1 MTECQKCQDLL
12 IEALYGELRPRDKA
26 FFEAHLAS
34 CSRCAAEYREK
45 SASLRVM
52 DRRERPDPGQEFWDG
67 YWNRLSARLEKEEV
81 RRREPSG
88 EWKKVFRPF
97 GLVPRWAYQAA
108 AALALVAI
116 GIFAG
121 RTLLSPPVPSAP
133 QAQQQQAVTP
143 PVQEAEAVLRA
154 RDYFD
159 RSKLVLLALV
169 NYDPKTQDPYG
180 LDLPRQKQ
188 VSRELAD
195 EAVYLKNE
203 LKDPRQRRL
212 RGLVTDLETILIQ
225 IANLESENDLEA
237 VEFVKQGVENRG
249 VLLKINLSEMGGG
262 ISSQDKGE
270 PSSRV
275 PSHTTST

>member
-1 MTECQKCQDLL
+1 MTDCQKCQALL
-12 IEALYGELRPRDKA
+12 IEALYNQLGRENRV
-26 FFEAHLAS
+26 FFEAHIAS
-34 CSRCAAEYREK
+34 CSRCAAEYREM
-45 SASLRVM
+45 SAALRVM
-52 DRRERPDPGQEFWDG
+52 DKRERPDPGREFWDG
-67 YWNRLSARLEKEEV
+67 YWSRLSARLEKEEAG
-81 RRREPSG
+81 RRELSG
-88 EWKKVFRPF
+88 GWKKVFRPF

-121 RTLLSPPVPSAP
+121 RTLFSPPAPSSSR
-133 QAQQQQAVTP
+133 AQQQQAITA
-143 PVQEAEAVLRA
+143 PVQEAGAVRRA
-154 RDYFD
+154 QDYFD

-180 LDLPRQKQ
+180 LDLPRQKE
-188 VSRELAD
+188 VSRELVN

-212 RGLVTDLETILIQ
+212 RELVTDLETILIQ

-237 VEFVKQGVENRG
+237 VEFVKEGVENRG
-249 VLLKINLSEMGGG
+249 VLLKINLSEMGGVPG
-262 ISSQDKGE
+262 PEKGE